1 MRAIVYSSLLAFIT
15 LATFGCA
22 TAALDDAGAN
32 DDAGTAADGGTSRDS
47 GTASETGA
55 AQDAGREV
63 DAGGSATAGSTCDPN
78 HWVYMGD
85 DPNACSGH
93 AGEACGWTSTNL
105 GQGFHCQQ
113 LSWGM
118 GCAAGGP
125 TCADAA
131 PDGGSSDAGNQDG
144 GSRSDAGTS
153 SDSGTSADAGVAADG
168 GGLSPNFVFGPYKDT
183 SIHMNWNTNV
193 IATNVSGSAV
203 PFATSVAQNGGRAV
217 TLAFATG
224 ECGQESWGG
233 VPGAAMASA
242 NRSPLAVA
250 GLKVVLSTGGAAGS
264 FTCGSDAGMNA
275 FLDRWAGPN
284 LIGLDFDIEAGQS
297 TAVIQSLV
305 SRIHAA
311 HVRYPGLRFSLTLAT
326 LAASQPGQT
335 IARSLGAAATDSLN
349 AYGVTTLNAVKTAL
363 GWDGSAAGWP
373 THVTVNLMTMDYGG
387 PSPGVCLV
395 SGGQCQMGQ
404 SAIQAA
410 YDLHDR
416 WNVPYAN
423 IELTPMI
430 GGNDVQGET
439 FTLADA
445 ATVARFALA
454 QGLAGVHYWSYD
466 RDVDCPA
473 GPASATCNSVGG
485 AGPLGFL
492 SAFTGAGLR

>member
-1 MRAIVYSSLLAFIT
+1 MRAIVHSSFFAFASLAV
-15 LATFGCA
+15 FGCA
-22 TAALDDAGAN
+22 TAALDDAGLSG
-32 DDAGTAADGGTSRDS
+32 DAGTAADGGASRDS
-47 GTASETGA
+47 GTPSEAGA
-55 AQDAGREV
+55 AQDAGREA
-63 DAGGSATAGSTCDPN
+63 DAGSSATGGSTCDPN
-78 HWVYMGD
+78 RWVYMGD
-85 DPNACSGH
+85 DPNACRGH
-93 AGEACGWTSTNL
+93 AGEACGWTGTNL

-131 PDGGSSDAGNQDG
+131 PDGGGVDG
-144 GSRSDAGTS
+144 GPPAGGNTDAGTS

-168 GGLSPNFVFGPYKDT
+168 GGVSTNFVFGPYKDT
-183 SIHMNWNTNV
+183 TIHMNWNTNV
-193 IATNVSGSAV
+193 IATNVSGSAA

-224 ECGQESWGG
+224 ECGQENWGG
-233 VPGAAMASA
+233 VPGAAMATA
-242 NRSPLAVA
+242 NRSLLEVA

-297 TAVIQSLV
+297 TAVIDSLV
-305 SRIHAA
+305 TRLHAA

-326 LAASQPGQT
+326 LAASQAGQAT
-335 IARSLGAAATDSLN
+335 ARSLGAAATDGLN
-349 AYGVTTLNAVKTAL
+349 VYGVTTLNAVKTAL
-363 GWDGSAAGWP
+363 GWDGTAAGWP
-373 THVTVNLMTMDYGG
+373 AYVTVNLMTMDYGA

-404 SAIQAA
+404 SAMQAA

-416 WNVPYAN
+416 WSVPYAN

-466 RDVDCPA
+466 RDVDCPPGA
-473 GPASATCNSVGG
+473 ASATCNSVGA
-485 AGPLGFL
+485 AGTLGFL
-492 SAFTGAGLR
+492 NAFMGAGLR